1 MSSSPANLD
10 DFVRAAG
17 DGKLLQMMKALRHLN
32 DLNQQDSAG
41 NVALCQASRGG
52 HHAIC
57 SKLLMEYKVNVN
69 ARDSQ
74 GKRAI
79 HHAAAGGHDKVV
91 ELFVYNGATANVVDD
106 EGWSPLHHA
115 AQSGNLNSVRALLRK
130 GVLLNAQTPNGDTAT
145 HLAVLSSK
153 FSLDVLKELS
163 GWPGVRLDL
172 KNKESKS
179 ALDVAKRSGNRQA
192 VEHLTSS
199 SLRGE

>member
-1 MSSSPANLD
+1 MLSSPANLE

-32 DLNQQDSAG
+32 DLNQQDSNG
-41 NVALCQASRGG
+41 DVALCQASKGG
-52 HHAIC
+52 HHDIC
-57 SKLLMEYKVNVN
+57 FKLVMEYKVNVN

-74 GKRAI
+74 GKCPI
-79 HHAAAGGHDKVV
+79 HHAAAAGHDKVV
-91 ELFVYNGATANVVDD
+91 ELFVHNGATVDVTDD

-115 AQSGNLNSVRALLRK
+115 AQSGSLNSVRALLRK
-130 GVLLNAQTPNGDTAT
+130 GVPLNAQTPNGDTAT

-153 FSLDVLKELS
+153 LSLDVLKELS

-172 KNKESKS
+172 KNKEGES

-192 VEHLTSS
+192 VENLSTSS
-199 SLRGE
+199 ICGE